1 MGPLF
6 TRAGGRIIVHVITL
20 NDNNRLG
27 SGTRTYLVLREGRK
41 LVKLLS
47 LGSLQKVTV
56 TKARYGQAKPAHAE
70 PQKLSALLG
79 RLVGY
84 YRERLTDEQVN
95 EFQGLRRGFEQ
106 HGGPT
111 FTAVSTGQNL
121 TLF

>member
-1 MGPLF
+1 MN
-6 TRAGGRIIVHVITL
+6 VITL
-20 NDNNRLG
+20 NDNNKLG

-47 LGSLQKVTV
+47 LGSLQKVTI
-56 TKARYGQAKPAHAE
+56 TRARYGQAKPAHAE

-79 RLVGY
+79 RLLGY
-84 YRERLTDEQVN
+84 YRERLTDQQVE
-95 EFQGLRRGFEQ
+95 EFQGLRRGFSQQE
-106 HGGPT
+106 GPT